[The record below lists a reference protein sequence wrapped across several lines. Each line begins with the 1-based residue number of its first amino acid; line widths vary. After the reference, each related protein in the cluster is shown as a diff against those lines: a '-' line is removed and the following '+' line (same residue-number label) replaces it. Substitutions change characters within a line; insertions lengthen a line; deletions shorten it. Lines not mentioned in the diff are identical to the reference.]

1 MKGLYLNY
9 SSLYN
14 KLIIKL
20 RYVAL
25 FVLIHVEQTKK
36 PRIKYSLGEYLAG
49 VSGIPVGTCVTECNM
64 FWLNHTPFWRVTG
77 GGVCFVIWGGGV
89 RVARD
94 GWWWEGGN
102 EWYEP
107 EYSTVLHLVVASST
121 AALTSTSLLKW
132 MKFV

>member
-1 MKGLYLNY
+1 MMGLYLNY
-9 SSLYN
+9 SSLNN

-20 RYVAL
+20 RYVTL
-25 FVLIHVEQTKK
+25 FVLIHVKQTKK
-36 PRIKYSLGEYLAG
+36 PRIKYSRGEYLAG

-77 GGVCFVIWGGGV
+77 GGVCFVIGV
-89 RVARD
+89 GVGVTSD

-107 EYSTVLHLVVASST
+107 EYSTVLHLVVASSRT
-121 AALTSTSLLKW
+121 ALTSTSLLKW